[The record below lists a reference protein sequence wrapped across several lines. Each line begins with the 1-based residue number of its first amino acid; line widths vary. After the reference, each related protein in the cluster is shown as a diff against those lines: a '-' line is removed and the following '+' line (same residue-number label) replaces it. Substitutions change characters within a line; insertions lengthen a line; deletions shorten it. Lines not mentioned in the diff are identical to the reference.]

1 MATKLFIEGG
11 KNEQAEPIGW
21 DLRTGERISLKTMYQ
36 QGQELVQKTGH
47 YWGLDHLP
55 LKEANPIRYEKVFS
69 RLRAGMV
76 NARETAKRI
85 AASPIVEQEG
95 ELCSVFYSPE
105 GDSISLSTG
114 IIVHVHTM
122 SDFIKFMIQN
132 DYESDPGIH
141 EGDLFTNNDC
151 HVGNVHPCDIATL
164 LPIFYE
170 GELLGWAGTVTHV
183 IDMGAVAPGSMPT
196 GIVERYGDGYYIT
209 ARKTGHNFRPNKDWL
224 IESQRAVRTPSFWS
238 LDEKTRI
245 TADMMI
251 RNTVLKLVEEEG
263 IDTFKQF
270 MREAVEDGRQ
280 GFVNAIRS
288 MLVPGT
294 YRGVSFVD
302 VPYGEEHVDIPDFA
316 RKNSMMHAPSKVTIG
331 GDGHFSVSFDGANE
345 WGWHSFNCTPAGMQG
360 GIWVLLTQTIMANEK
375 VNDGAYYAC
384 QFEFPIGTWANT
396 GTVRSAH
403 AYSWHFLVSAWAPLW
418 QALSRAYYARGYWE
432 EVNAG
437 NANTS
442 NWLQGGGI
450 DQYGK
455 LHAVNSFESAA
466 EGTGASCVRDGTDHG
481 AAVWNPE
488 ADQGD
493 MEIWE
498 VTEPLPFLGRRAKP
512 NTGGAGKFRGGLGYE
527 SLRLVWKT
535 RDWVMYFMGNGF
547 MHSDS
552 GLFGGYPGATGY
564 SLAAHGTDLARRF
577 AEKRPYPTAD
587 MDPDKKDFEKQIDA
601 REVFRSPTGTT
612 TQESYENYDL
622 YLNYLRGGPGVGDPI
637 ERDPAAVCQD
647 VEDESITV
655 DYARSLYGVVVT
667 FSDGRM
673 AWDSEAT
680 QQLRQ
685 EIRQKRLTRGQSFK
699 AWRQAEREHV
709 INHDA
714 STQVRDMYRSSMKLS
729 QEFHDHFVKFWDLDP
744 DFEP

>member
-1 MATKLFIEGG
+1 MATEPISSTMV
-11 KNEQAEPIGW
+11 PIGW
-21 DLRTGERISLKTMYQ
+21 DLRTGERIPLKTMYER
-36 QGQELVQKTGH
+36 GQEIVQQTG
-47 YWGLDHLP
+47 YYQGLEALT
-55 LKEANPIRYEKVFS
+55 LKEGEPIRYEKIFA

-105 GDSISLSTG
+105 GDSVALSTG

-122 SDFIKFMIQN
+122 SEFIKFMIQQ
-132 DYESDPGIH
+132 DYETDPGIH

-164 LPIFYE
+164 LPVFYQ

-183 IDMGAVAPGSMPT
+183 IDMGAVSPGSMPT
-196 GIVERYGDGYYIT
+196 GIVERYGDGYYVT
-209 ARKTGHNFRPNKDWL
+209 ARKTGQNFRPSKDWL
-224 IESQRAVRTPSFWS
+224 IESQRAVRTPSFWT

-251 RNTVLKLVEEEG
+251 RNTVLNLVQEEG
-263 IDTFKQF
+263 LDTFKKF
-270 MREAVEDGRQ
+270 MRECVEDGRR
-280 GFVNAIRS
+280 GFVSAIRS

-294 YRGVSFVD
+294 YRGAAFVD
-302 VPYGEEHVDIPDFA
+302 VPYGEGRVDLPDFA
-316 RKNSMMHAPSKVTIG
+316 RKNSMMHAPSEMTITKE
-331 GDGHFSVSFDGANE
+331 GHFAVSFDGANG

-375 VNDGAYYAC
+375 INDGAYYAC
-384 QFEFPIGTWANT
+384 QFDFPIGSWANT

-418 QALSRAYYARGYWE
+418 QALSRGYYASGYWE

-466 EGTGASCVRDGTDHG
+466 EGTGASAVRDGTDHG

-498 VTEPLPFLGRRAKP
+498 ITEPLPFLGRRAKP
-512 NTGGAGKFRGGLGYE
+512 NTSGAGRYRGGLGYE
-527 SLRLVWKT
+527 SLRLVWGTK
-535 RDWVMYFMGNGF
+535 DWVMYFMGNGF

-564 SLAAHGTDLARRF
+564 SLAAHDTDLAERF
-577 AEKRPYPTAD
+577 AAQQPYPTG
-587 MDPDKKDFEKQIDA
+587 DPDPDSGEFESEVQA
-601 REVFRSPTGTT
+601 REIFRSPTGTT
-612 TQESYENYDL
+612 TQETYHNNDL
-622 YLNYLRGGPGVGDPI
+622 YLNYLRGGPGVGDPLDREP
-637 ERDPAAVCQD
+637 ERVRQD
-647 VEDESITV
+647 VEDESVTAE
-655 DYARSLYGVVVT
+655 YARSLYGVAVTWRDNLPVV
-667 FSDGRM
+667 D
-673 AWDSEAT
+673 EAAT
-680 QQLRQ
+680 AALRQ
-685 EIRQKRLTRGQSFK
+685 EMRRDRLSRGVPFA
-699 AWRQAEREHV
+699 AWRQNERHRIVRGE
-709 INHDA
+709 A
-714 STQVRDMYRSSMKLS
+714 SPQVRDMYRSSMELS
-729 QEFHDHFVKFWDLDP
+729 EKFRDHFISFWELP
-744 DFEP
+744 ADFQI